1 MSDQSGYNTGRS
13 DQDLAGKARDMGS
26 DLKNKASQLTEQMT
40 EKTKEQAAEIGSAA
54 QRLASDAAAK
64 AQSAVEEQ
72 KSLGA
77 QYVASVAG
85 ALHRA
90 AGEVGQ
96 ELPFA
101 AKYLHQTAEQIES
114 AAQTV
119 RERDMRELV
128 GEVENFARRQ
138 PALFFGGAMLLGFAA
153 LRFLK
158 SAPEGGSATK
168 RSSDEMPNV
177 RSPSISE
184 FDDDLRPHTH
194 EGA

>member
-1 MSDQSGYNTGRS
+1 MSDQSYNSGRS
-13 DQDLAGKARDMGS
+13 DQDLTGKARDMGN
-26 DLKNKASQLTEQMT
+26 DLRNKASELTEQFT
-40 EKTKEQAAEIGSAA
+40 EKTQEQASEIGSMAK
-54 QRLASDAAAK
+54 RLASDAAAR
-64 AQSAVEEQ
+64 AQSAIAEQ

-90 AGEVGQ
+90 AGEVNE

-101 AKYLHQTAEQIES
+101 AKYLHQTADQIDS

-119 RERDMRELV
+119 RDRDMRELV
-128 GEVENFARRQ
+128 GEVESFARRQ

-158 SAPEGGSATK
+158 SAPEGGSTK
-168 RSSDEMPNV
+168 NSSGETPNV
-177 RSPSISE
+177 RSPSISQLE
-184 FDDDLRPHTH
+184 DDMPRRTQ

>member
-1 MSDQSGYNTGRS
+1 MSDQSGYNAGRS

-40 EKTKEQAAEIGSAA
+40 EKTKEQAAEIGSTA
-54 QRLASDAAAK
+54 QRLASDAAAS
-64 AQSAVEEQ
+64 AQSAIEEQ

-101 AKYLHQTAEQIES
+101 AKYLHQTAEQIEG

-119 RERDMRELV
+119 RDRDMRELV

-158 SAPEGGSATK
+158 SAPEGGSAMKHASGGT
-168 RSSDEMPNV
+168 PTV